1 MFSEVVPWRVRVE
14 FECAFGF
21 PFGNIFPKFK
31 QHCNKSL
38 KPSIKKTRT
47 RFRHE
52 PPPMSSSRC
61 ASCLA
66 SPGARCINNFI
77 HQNSIPWPWH
87 GFTCSVVFSL
97 TVAPL
102 GLQRQS
108 RKISEFMW
116 WQVST
121 NLLGTVQHA
130 HLTIARSWPSVN
142 MFFDWEG
149 PVGSRPYRS
158 GFASTSFPQQSIL
171 F

>member
-1 MFSEVVPWRVRVE
+1 MYIPTCSK
-14 FECAFGF
+14 A
-21 PFGNIFPKFK
+21 
-31 QHCNKSL
+31 L

-66 SPGARCINNFI
+66 SPGARCINNCI

-87 GFTCSVVFSL
+87 DFTCSVVFSL

-108 RKISEFMW
+108 REISEFMW
-116 WQVST
+116 WQEST

-130 HLTIARSWPSVN
+130 HLTIARTWPSVD
-142 MFFDWEG
+142 MFFWVQNNADRYGPDWIQT
-149 PVGSRPYRS
+149 GSRS
-158 GFASTSFPQQSIL
+158 SLDSFLAFYKHFLDCLRGNERGKMKRVI
-171 F
+171 